1 MAQRAIEFGF
11 TGAGDRLGFE
21 HAKIIDRG
29 AAGCNIEGF
38 AMDATK
44 QIAVVQGPGPVVQ
57 ELFRTLAERWR
68 EQARVVGAI
77 AEDHGLPDRAC
88 SAGYLRSLSD
98 GARYPIFQDLGRGSQ
113 ACHLAGDGAV
123 EAAVAVAKDI
133 GAGCDLVILSKFG
146 KLEAGGGGLRE
157 AFAAAI
163 EAGVPVLTT
172 VARAQA
178 GPWETFAAPLFTP
191 VAADAAEI
199 EAWWESARKA

>member
-1 MAQRAIEFGF
+1 
-11 TGAGDRLGFE
+11 
-21 HAKIIDRG
+21 
-29 AAGCNIEGF
+29 
-38 AMDATK
+38 MDATK
-44 QIAVVQGPGPVVQ
+44 KIAVVQGPGPVVQ
-57 ELFRTLAERWR
+57 VLFRTLAERWQG
-68 EQARVVGAI
+68 EARVVGAI

-88 SAGYLRSLSD
+88 TAGYLRSLAD

-123 EAAVAVAKDI
+123 DAAAAVAKDI
-133 GAGCDLVILSKFG
+133 ETGCDLVILSKFG

-172 VARAQA
+172 VAASQA
-178 GPWETFAAPLFTP
+178 ERWQMFAAPLFMP

-199 EAWWESARKA
+199 EAWWLGVRAKA